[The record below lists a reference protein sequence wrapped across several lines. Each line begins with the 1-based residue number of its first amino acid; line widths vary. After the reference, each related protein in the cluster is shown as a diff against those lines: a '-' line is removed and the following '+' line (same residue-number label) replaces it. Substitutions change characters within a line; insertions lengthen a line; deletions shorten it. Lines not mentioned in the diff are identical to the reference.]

1 MFPKLVAYL
10 KMRIKKTAK
19 AIKAGIISVTCP
31 RVTPSISACF
41 PFSGYIV
48 PTGAVQALNLG
59 LRYRIT
65 NSHAPVFSLFTFF
78 GNRQTPVSGI

>member
-1 MFPKLVAYL
+1 MIRKLVAHL

-19 AIKAGIISVTCP
+19 AIKVGFISVTCP
-31 RVTPSISACF
+31 LVIPFVSAWL
-41 PFSGYIV
+41 PFFGYIV
-48 PTGAVQALNLG
+48 PTGIVQALNLG

-65 NSHAPVFSLFTFF
+65 SSHAPVFSLFTFF

>member
-1 MFPKLVAYL
+1 MIQKLVAHL
-10 KMRIKKTAK
+10 KMRLKKTAK
-19 AIKAGIISVTCP
+19 AIKARFISVTYHL
-31 RVTPSISACF
+31 VTPSVSAYL
-41 PFSGYIV
+41 PFSGYVV

-65 NSHAPVFSLFTFF
+65 SSHAPVFSLFTFF